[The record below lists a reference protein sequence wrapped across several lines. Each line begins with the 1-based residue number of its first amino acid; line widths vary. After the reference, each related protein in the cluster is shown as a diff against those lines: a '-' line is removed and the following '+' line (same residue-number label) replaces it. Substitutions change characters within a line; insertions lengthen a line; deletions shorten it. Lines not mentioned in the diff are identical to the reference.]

1 MNCRLC
7 YTCWNFWKKY
17 GGLKIA
23 SRLSDTEMDALK
35 KRGNNEI
42 EEEKVNDLT
51 NRPIQRYFFKYCCKY
66 IFINIQHLVD
76 LSLDVQLS
84 IVVKNLS

>member
-51 NRPIQRYFFKYCCKY
+51 NRPIQRYLFLLKYCLSY
-66 IFINIQHLVD
+66 TLLIFTINI
-76 LSLDVQLS
+76 
-84 IVVKNLS
+84 

>member
-51 NRPIQRYFFKYCCKY
+51 NRPIQRYLF
-66 IFINIQHLVD
+66 L
-76 LSLDVQLS
+76 
-84 IVVKNLS
+84 